1 MRDRTSRYD
10 AEDERRRM
18 TLVII
23 CVTNGVIYCVL
34 LGLSARFP
42 PYTLGSIAFLEI
54 ANNQALKS

>member
-1 MRDRTSRYD
+1 MRDRTPRYD

-34 LGLSARFP
+34 LGLSAQYP
-42 PYTLGSIAFLEI
+42 PYTQGFTILAFL
-54 ANNQALKS
+54 NS